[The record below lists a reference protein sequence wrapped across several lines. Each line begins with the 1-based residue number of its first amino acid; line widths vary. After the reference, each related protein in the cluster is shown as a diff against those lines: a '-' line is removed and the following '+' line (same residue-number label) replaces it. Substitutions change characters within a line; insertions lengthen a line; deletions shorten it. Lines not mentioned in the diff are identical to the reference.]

1 MPEPTDANTPAA
13 AKKPVK
19 WDRPAAEINAL
30 VRKAENGD
38 AAALAE
44 VRGWLDTPGVADALS
59 GNPAS
64 EALRVLLGRHT
75 SNPVIREATE
85 RKLDQLR
92 AELLGPS
99 PTPLERL
106 LVERVVA
113 TWLYLHHVEMA
124 FAGKET
130 YTLPQGAYYQ
140 AAISAAQK
148 RHLAAIKGLSE
159 VRRLALPA
167 LQVNIAR
174 KQVNVTAGTVAVAS
188 PAS

>member
-1 MPEPTDANTPAA
+1 MGWETRGGASYYYTAERVNSRV
-13 AKKPVK
+13 VK
-19 WDRPAAEINAL
+19 TYVGSGPAAECAAL
-30 VRKAENGD
+30 LRAEARAEAAAEREAREREVAELAALG
-38 AAALAE
+38 AALAP
-44 VRGWLDTPGVADALS
+44 LDELADALS

-140 AAISAAQK
+140 AAISAAQR
-148 RHLAAIKGLSE
+148 RHLAA
-159 VRRLALPA
+159 VMAFW
-167 LQVNIAR
+167 
-174 KQVNVTAGTVAVAS
+174 
-188 PAS
+188 